1 MSAVESHSRRSSTTP
16 MKLANLE
23 YLKLLLLH
31 FGIAF
36 AIYVYEGVSSLY
48 FMGVIGYFLF
58 ITIQNENRN
67 NEALMA
73 AAYIAGAEVFWRMT
87 GALLFYE
94 TGKYGVILF
103 LLIGM
108 FFKGTSAR
116 TTPYWLYLLILV
128 PGILI
133 ASMSISYEAEFRKLI
148 AFNLSGPVCLGVTA
162 LYCYYKKI
170 KSRDF
175 QRMLLMILVPL
186 LAQMVYL
193 YLYTPTLHEGII
205 SLSGNYAATGGYGPN
220 QISTVFGLGAF
231 LLVTRLFTINSKSIN
246 LIDLGLLGLMGY
258 RALITFSRG
267 GVFTAVICIILF
279 VIVYYSK
286 QDIQGQIKTRF
297 KLILISIAFFVIWS
311 FSSLKTFGLLDNRYA
326 NQNAAGQLKG
336 DITTGRVELVVTEL
350 KGFYEH
356 PVLGIGVG
364 VGKEFREKNL
374 GIEIATHNELS
385 RLLSE
390 HGLLGVVAI
399 LILIFVPII
408 FWTKFKN
415 NYYFLAFLAFWFLTI
430 NHSAMRIALPAFV
443 YGLALLYIVDDKKG
457 QSTRKGLRRNK

>member
-1 MSAVESHSRRSSTTP
+1 MPAGASQNRRYSATLS
-16 MKLANLE
+16 KLANLE

-31 FGIAF
+31 FGIAL
-36 AIYVYEGVSSLY
+36 AIYVYEGASFLY
-48 FMGVIGYFLF
+48 FIAVFGYFLF
-58 ITIQNENRN
+58 ITIQNQNRN

-87 GALLFYE
+87 DALVFYE

-116 TTPYWLYLLILV
+116 TTPFWTYLFILI
-128 PGILI
+128 PGILV
-133 ASMSISYEAEFRKLI
+133 ASMSISYEAEFRKLV

-170 KSRDF
+170 KSSDF
-175 QRMLLMILVPL
+175 QRMLLMILLPL
-186 LAQMVYL
+186 LAQMIYL
-193 YLYTPTLHEGII
+193 FMNTPTLHEGII

-231 LLVTRLFTINSKSIN
+231 LLVTRLFTIKSKLVN

-267 GVFTAVICIILF
+267 GVLTAIICIVLF
-279 VIVYYSK
+279 VVIFYSK
-286 QDIQGQIKTRF
+286 QDNQGQIRIRF
-297 KLILISIAFFVIWS
+297 KLILISIAFVVTWI

-326 NQNAAGQLKG
+326 NQNAAGELKE

-350 KGFYEH
+350 EGFYH
-356 PVLGIGVG
+356 NPVLGIGVG
-364 VGKEFREKNL
+364 VGKEFRERTL
-374 GIEIATHNELS
+374 GIDIATHNELS

-399 LILIFVPII
+399 LILISVPII

-443 YGLALLYIVDDKKG
+443 YGLALLYIVDEKKN
-457 QSTRKGLRRNK
+457 SLYR